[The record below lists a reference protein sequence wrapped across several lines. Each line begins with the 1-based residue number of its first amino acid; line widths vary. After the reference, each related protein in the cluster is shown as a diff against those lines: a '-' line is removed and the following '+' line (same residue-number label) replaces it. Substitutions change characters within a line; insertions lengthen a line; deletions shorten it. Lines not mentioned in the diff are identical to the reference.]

1 MGQRFLSFRTAE
13 GDHVSEWSPA
23 ADALSRRLAAAVEAS
38 GYATDFEACRY
49 AGMQDWE
56 FLARG
61 HGQEFVVVLVLCG
74 FRPNRW
80 FVTLNDTHCKQLESL
95 AVEAVVHPVLEG
107 AVREWPGASG
117 LRWHAD
123 ASSLREV

>member
-13 GDHVSEWSPA
+13 GDNVSEWSPA
-23 ADALSRRLAAAVEAS
+23 ADALSRRLAEALEARD
-38 GYATDFEACRY
+38 YDIDFEACQH
-49 AGMQDWE
+49 AWMQDWE

-74 FRPNRW
+74 LRPNRW
-80 FVTLNDTHCKQLESL
+80 FIVLNDAHCRQLDSL
-95 AVEAVVHPVLEG
+95 AVEAVVHPILEEV
-107 AVREWPGASG
+107 VREWPGASG

-123 ASSLREV
+123 ASTLRDV